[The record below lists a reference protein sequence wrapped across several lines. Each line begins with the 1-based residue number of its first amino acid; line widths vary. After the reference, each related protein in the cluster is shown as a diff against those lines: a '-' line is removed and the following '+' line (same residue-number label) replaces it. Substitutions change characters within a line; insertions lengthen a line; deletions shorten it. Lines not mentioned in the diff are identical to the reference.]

1 MRENQNKFPIGKLKH
16 KFLLKMLKK
25 FVSDTHLKDDR
36 VIMGSSIGEDAAVID
51 MGDNYL
57 VAKTD
62 PITFVSHSDAIGY
75 YAVNVNVNDV
85 VCTGA
90 TPKWFQSTILLP
102 KKLTDEDL
110 IENIFRNIHDTCK
123 SLGISVIGGHTE
135 ITSDLTRPIIV
146 GSLLGE
152 VEKDKL
158 VLTSG
163 AKAGDSI
170 ILTKGIFIE
179 GTSII
184 AQEKENILKDKG
196 YSDEFIQKCK
206 DYLYNPGISVFKEA
220 LLSNDNFKINSMHDP
235 TEGGLFCG
243 IAEMAIA
250 SNLGVLIEK
259 TKINVL
265 PEPTEL
271 SKVFS
276 LNPYNTISSGS
287 LLISIEEEFTP
298 DLINLLT
305 KNGIYSELI
314 GNITSEKEKYI
325 VIDENSKKTQMFYT
339 ETDEITKLFNLD

>member
-1 MRENQNKFPIGKLKH
+1 MKKNQNKFPIGKLKH
-16 KFLLKMLKK
+16 KFLLKMLKN
-25 FVSDTHLKDDR
+25 FVSNTHLKDER

-62 PITFVSHSDAIGY
+62 PITFATDAIGY
-75 YAVNVNVNDV
+75 YAVNVNVNDI

-102 KKLTDEDL
+102 KKHTDEDL
-110 IENIFRNIHDTCK
+110 IENIFKNIHDTCK

-184 AQEKENILKDKG
+184 AREKENILKDKG
-196 YSDEFIQKCK
+196 YSVEFIEKCK
-206 DYLYNPGISVFKEA
+206 GYLYNPGISVFKEA

-271 SKVFS
+271 SKVFD

-287 LLISIEEEFTP
+287 LLISIEEEFTA
-298 DLINLLT
+298 DLINIWK
-305 KNGIYSELI
+305 KNDINSELI
-314 GNITSEKEKYI
+314 GKFTSKKENYL
-325 VIDENSKKTQMFYT
+325 VIDDNNKKTRMFYT
-339 ETDEITKLFNLD
+339 ETDEITKLFNF

>member
-16 KFLLKMLKK
+16 EFLLKMLKN

-57 VAKTD
+57 VVKTD
-62 PITFVSHSDAIGY
+62 PITYATDAIGY
-75 YAVNVNVNDV
+75 YVVNVNVNDI

-102 KKLTDEDL
+102 EALTDEEL
-110 IENIFRNIHDTCK
+110 IEDIFKSIHETCQ

-184 AQEKENILKDKG
+184 AREKENILKDKG
-196 YSDEFIQKCK
+196 YSVEFIEKCK

-259 TKINVL
+259 NKINVL

-271 SKVFS
+271 SKVFD

-287 LLISIEEEFTP
+287 LLISIKEEFAA
-298 DLINLLT
+298 DLIDLLA
-305 KNGIYSELI
+305 KNGINSELI
-314 GNITSEKEKYI
+314 GNFTSKKEKYL
-325 VIDENSKKTQMFYT
+325 VIDDNNKKTPMLYT
-339 ETDEITKLFNLD
+339 ETDEITKLFNF

>member
-1 MRENQNKFPIGKLKH
+1 MRENQKKFPIGKLKH
-16 KFLLKMLKK
+16 EFLLKMLKR
-25 FVSDTHLKDDR
+25 FVSNTHLKDER

-57 VAKTD
+57 VVKTD
-62 PITFVSHSDAIGY
+62 PITYATDAIGY
-75 YAVNVNVNDV
+75 YVVNINVNDV

-102 KKLTDEDL
+102 EALTDEEL
-110 IENIFRNIHDTCK
+110 IEDIFKSIHETCQ

-184 AQEKENILKDKG
+184 AREKENILKDKG
-196 YSDEFIQKCK
+196 YSVEFIEKCK

-259 TKINVL
+259 NKINIL

-271 SKVFS
+271 SKVFD

-287 LLISIEEEFTP
+287 LLVSIEEDFAA
-298 DLINLLT
+298 DLIDLLR
-305 KNGIYSELI
+305 KKGISSELI
-314 GNITSEKEKYI
+314 GNFTSKKEKYL
-325 VIDENSKKTQMFYT
+325 VIDDNNKKTPMSYT
-339 ETDEITKLFNLD
+339 ETDEITKLFNF

>member
-16 KFLLKMLKK
+16 KFLLNMLNK
-25 FVSDTHLKDDR
+25 FVSNTHLKDNR
-36 VIMGSSIGEDAAVID
+36 VIMGSNIGEDAAVID

-57 VAKTD
+57 VVKTD
-62 PITFVSHSDAIGY
+62 PVTFAKDAIGY
-75 YAVNVNVNDV
+75 YAVNVNANDI

-110 IENIFRNIHDTCK
+110 IENIFKDIHDTCK

-135 ITSDLTRPIIV
+135 ITSDLIRPIII

-163 AKAGDSI
+163 AKVDDSI

-184 AQEKENILKDKG
+184 AREKENILKDKD
-196 YSDEFIQKCK
+196 YSVEFIEKCK

-250 SNLGVLIEK
+250 SNLGVLIESN
-259 TKINVL
+259 KINVL

-271 SKVFS
+271 SKVFN

-287 LLISIEEEFTP
+287 LLISIKEEFAA

-314 GNITSEKEKYI
+314 GNFTSKEEKYLL
-325 VIDENSKKTQMFYT
+325 IDDNNKKTPMSYT
-339 ETDEITKLFNLD
+339 ETDEITKLFNFY

>member
-16 KFLLKMLKK
+16 KFLLKMLNK

-62 PITFVSHSDAIGY
+62 PITFATDAIGY
-75 YAVNVNVNDV
+75 YAVNVNVNDI

-90 TPKWFQSTILLP
+90 TPKWFQSAILLP
-102 KKLTDEDL
+102 QKLTDEDL
-110 IENIFRNIHDTCK
+110 IENIFKNIHDTCK

-184 AQEKENILKDKG
+184 AREKENILKDKG
-196 YSDEFIQKCK
+196 YSVEFIEKCK

-259 TKINVL
+259 NKINVL

-271 SKVFS
+271 SKVFD

-287 LLISIEEEFTP
+287 LLISIKEGFTA
-298 DLINLLT
+298 DLIDFLT

-314 GNITSEKEKYI
+314 GNFTSEKEKYL
-325 VIDENSKKTQMFYT
+325 VIDDNNKKTLMSYT
-339 ETDEITKLFNLD
+339 ETDEIIKLFN